1 MIDLR
6 NDERMLDFEIE
17 SYQKIK
23 RKHYDPDEY
32 YIVKKKA
39 TSKRR
44 QNRKIRFE
52 EEIDEEEY

>member
-1 MIDLR
+1 
-6 NDERMLDFEIE
+6 MLDFEIE

-32 YIVKKKA
+32 YVVKKKA